1 MAAVSTRERATE
13 AASTSNQKARPLGLA
28 SATSV
33 IVGIVVGIG
42 IFLTPAELVRSLGS
56 PGLVFVMWLVT
67 GVMAFAGALAYGEL
81 ASRFPTA
88 GGPYVY
94 LREAYGRRL
103 AFLYGWKCLLVM
115 DPGLT
120 AAIAT
125 GLAGYVSYLAPLST
139 GSQKALAVGCIL
151 VLAGLTA
158 LGTRLAAGALVALTA
173 LKLMALV
180 ALIVWGLLSGDGDPG
195 HLFPLFRRV
204 PGSEPIVGAL
214 AGGFV
219 SAFFSF
225 GGWWE
230 ASKIAGEVE
239 NPSRNLPLAF
249 AAGVALVTL
258 LYIAISAVFLVV
270 VPIEE
275 AASASAFAAIL
286 GEKLFGPAG
295 GMVITTIVLVSGV
308 GSLAA
313 FLLAAPRLYLALA
326 EDGLFPRTL
335 ARRHPSLGTPVRAI
349 ALQAV
354 LASVLVTLGT
364 FGEILAYFMFATV
377 AFIALSVTALWVL
390 PEQRPRVPF
399 AKLGGALF
407 VALAA
412 VLLVVLLLGRPVPAV
427 SGVVMVALG
436 ALVYR
441 TLERR

>member
-1 MAAVSTRERATE
+1 MTLE
-13 AASTSNQKARPLGLA
+13 ARPLGLSA
-28 SATSV
+28 ATSV
-33 IVGIVVGIG
+33 VVGVVVGIG

-56 PGLVFVMWLVT
+56 PGLVLVMWLVT
-67 GVMAFAGALAYGEL
+67 GLMAFAGALAYGEL
-81 ASRFPTA
+81 ASRFPAT

-94 LREAYGRRL
+94 LRQAYGRRV

-125 GLAGYVSYLAPLST
+125 GLSGYVSYLSPLSP
-139 GSQKALAVGCIL
+139 GGERALSIAAIL
-151 VLAGLTA
+151 ALAGLTA
-158 LGTRLAAGALVALTA
+158 LGTRLAAGTLVLLTVVKLAALLALV
-173 LKLMALV
+173 
-180 ALIVWGLLSGDGDPG
+180 VWGLLSGAGDPAP
-195 HLFPLFRRV
+195 LFPLFRRE
-204 PGSEPIVGAL
+204 PGSEPLLGAL

-230 ASKIAGEVE
+230 ASKIAGEVRD
-239 NPSRNLPLAF
+239 PSRNLPRAF
-249 AAGVALVTL
+249 AAGVALVTF
-258 LYIAISAVFLVV
+258 LYIAISMVFLVV

-295 GMVITTIVLVSGV
+295 GKILTVIVLVSGV

-326 EDGLFPRTL
+326 EDGLFPASL
-335 ARRHPSLGTPVRAI
+335 ARKHPSLGTPVRAI
-349 ALQAV
+349 ALQAA
-354 LASVLVTLGT
+354 LASLLVTLGT
-364 FGEILAYFMFATV
+364 FGEIVAYFVFATV
-377 AFIALSVTALWVL
+377 AFIALSVAALWLL
-390 PEQRPRVPF
+390 PEERPRVPF
-399 AKLGGALF
+399 AKLGGAVF

-412 VLLVVLLLGRPVPAV
+412 VLLVVLLLGRPVPAL
-427 SGVVMVALG
+427 SGVAVVALG

>member
-1 MAAVSTRERATE
+1 LPPSPPESLE
-13 AASTSNQKARPLGLA
+13 GARPLGVATAA
-28 SATSV
+28 SV
-33 IVGIVVGIG
+33 VVGIVVGIG

-56 PGLVFVMWLVT
+56 PGLVLVMWLVT
-67 GVMAFAGALAYGEL
+67 GLMAFAGALAYGEL
-81 ASRFPTA
+81 ASRFPAA

-94 LREAYGRRL
+94 LREAYGRRV

-125 GLAGYVSYLAPLST
+125 GLAGYASYLVPLT
-139 GSQKALAVGCIL
+139 PWGARALAVGTIL

-158 LGTRLAAGALVALTA
+158 LGTRLAAGTLVTLTVLKLGVLLALVF
-173 LKLMALV
+173 
-180 ALIVWGLLSGDGDPG
+180 WGLLSGAGDPAQ
-195 HLFPLFRRV
+195 LFPLFRRA
-204 PGSEPIVGAL
+204 PGSEPLLGAL

-230 ASKIAGEVE
+230 ASKIAGEVR

-258 LYIAISAVFLVV
+258 LYIAISTVFLVV
-270 VPIEE
+270 VPFEE

-295 GMVITTIVLVSGV
+295 GAVLTGIVLVSGV
-308 GSLAA
+308 GTLAA
-313 FLLAAPRLYLALA
+313 FMLAAPRLYLALA
-326 EDGLFPRTL
+326 EDGLFPRSL

-349 ALQAV
+349 ALQAG
-354 LASVLVTLGT
+354 LASLLVTLGT
-364 FGEILAYFMFATV
+364 FGEIVAYFIFATV
-377 AFIALSVTALWVL
+377 GFIALSVAALWIL
-390 PEQRPRVPF
+390 PRKDLRVPF
-399 AKLGGALF
+399 ARFGGAVF

-412 VLLVVLLLGRPVPAV
+412 VLLVVLLLGRPVPAL
-427 SGVVMVALG
+427 SGVAVVALG
-436 ALVYR
+436 ALFYR
-441 TLERR
+441 TVGRR

>member
-1 MAAVSTRERATE
+1 MPPSPPESLE
-13 AASTSNQKARPLGLA
+13 QARPLGVAAAA
-28 SATSV
+28 SV
-33 IVGIVVGIG
+33 VVGIVVGIG

-56 PGLVFVMWLVT
+56 PGLVLVMWLVT
-67 GVMAFAGALAYGEL
+67 GLMAFAGALAYGEL
-81 ASRFPTA
+81 ASRFPAA

-94 LREAYGRRL
+94 LREAYGRRV

-125 GLAGYVSYLAPLST
+125 GLAGYASYLVPLT
-139 GSQKALAVGCIL
+139 PWGARALAVASIL

-158 LGTRLAAGALVALTA
+158 LGTRLAAGALVAVTA
-173 LKLMALV
+173 LKIAALF
-180 ALIVWGLLSGDGDPG
+180 ALASLGLFAGEGNPQA
-195 HLFPLFRRV
+195 LFPLFRRA
-204 PGSEPIVGAL
+204 PGSEPLLGAL

-230 ASKIAGEVE
+230 ASKIAGEVR

-258 LYIAISAVFLVV
+258 LYIAISTVFLVV
-270 VPIEE
+270 VPFEE

-295 GMVITTIVLVSGV
+295 GAVLTGIVLVSGV
-308 GSLAA
+308 GTLAA
-313 FLLAAPRLYLALA
+313 FMLAAPRLYLALA
-326 EDGLFPRTL
+326 EDGLFPRSL

-349 ALQAV
+349 ALQAG
-354 LASVLVTLGT
+354 LASLLVTLGT
-364 FGEILAYFMFATV
+364 FGEIVAYFIFATV
-377 AFIALSVTALWVL
+377 GFIALSVAALWIL
-390 PEQRPRVPF
+390 PRKDLRVPF
-399 AKLGGALF
+399 ARFGGAVF

-412 VLLVVLLLGRPVPAV
+412 VLLVVLLLGRPVPAL
-427 SGVVMVALG
+427 SGVAVVALG
-436 ALVYR
+436 ALFYR
-441 TLERR
+441 TVGRR